1 MNKHDELTGTLVLV
15 HPELEHDP
23 AGRQNEIGIIVNS
36 DLADDDILI
45 SFQDNEYAS
54 FTSDALLVL
63 LPAEQIHQN
72 LAELAYEVA
81 FPDLKA
87 LTQIDLF
94 LRYGSENKQFDA
106 LELARNNKNI
116 QPLCL
121 ESLADQIR
129 RDMSLYPER

>member
-1 MNKHDELTGTLVLV
+1 MINEELRGTLVLV
-15 HPELEHDP
+15 HPELAHDP
-23 AGRQNEIGIIVNS
+23 AGRLNEIGIIVNS
-36 DLADDDILI
+36 DLADDDILV

-72 LAELAYEVA
+72 LADMAYETS

-94 LRYGSENKQFDA
+94 LRYGSGDKHFKV
-106 LELARNNKNI
+106 LEMARENKNI
-116 QPLCL
+116 QPFCL
-121 ESLADQIR
+121 DTLENVIAIKQAQNQ
-129 RDMSLYPER
+129 ER

>member
-1 MNKHDELTGTLVLV
+1 MNDELTGKLVLV
-15 HPELEHDP
+15 HPGLTHDP

-36 DLADDDILI
+36 DLADDAILV

-72 LAELAYEVA
+72 LADMAYETS

-94 LRYGSENKQFDA
+94 LRYGSGDKHFKV
-106 LELARNNKNI
+106 LEMARENKNI
-116 QPLCL
+116 QPFCL
-121 ESLADQIR
+121 DTL
-129 RDMSLYPER
+129 

>member
-1 MNKHDELTGTLVLV
+1 MNDELTGKLVLV
-15 HPELEHDP
+15 HPGLTHDP

-36 DLADDDILI
+36 DLADDAILV

-72 LAELAYEVA
+72 LADMAYETS

-87 LTQIDLF
+87 LTQIDLL
-94 LRYGSENKQFDA
+94 LRYGSGDTHFKA
-106 LELARNNKNI
+106 LEMARDNKKI
-116 QPLCL
+116 QPFCL
-121 ESLADQIR
+121 DTLENVIAIKQAQNPQR
-129 RDMSLYPER
+129 